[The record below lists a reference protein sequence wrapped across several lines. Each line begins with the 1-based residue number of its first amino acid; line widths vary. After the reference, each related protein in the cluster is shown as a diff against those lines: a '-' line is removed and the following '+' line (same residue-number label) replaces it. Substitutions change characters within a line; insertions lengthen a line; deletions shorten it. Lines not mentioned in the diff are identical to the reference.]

1 LQSKLV
7 GAKQAPHRGFVPIAS
22 KIVAK
27 FSITAELS
35 FTNLLR
41 RDGNHHLCLGLLAR
55 GKDRP
60 YLRLDPFDLLLF
72 LSLSR
77 R

>member
-1 LQSKLV
+1 
-7 GAKQAPHRGFVPIAS
+7 
-22 KIVAK
+22 
-27 FSITAELS
+27 LS